1 MQLWEQGSKTENG
14 SRCVVVKQRQSADLL
29 LFKGMNRK
37 RSSKSHKKPLGC
49 FFLVVFKFLLASK
62 PNKATL
68 WCIAFEIM
76 SCYNMAH
83 ITVHWLSH
91 LLISVSQ
98 FPHLLSR
105 VSLPVLQR
113 KSWLNWKR
121 KKKKPDNKL
130 RAMTVYLFRNR
141 NKYCPVPVLLLFTKN
156 TVASVQLFVLFIF
169 VHSLKWNTGK
179 WMQWKPIRTAD
190 VWGRVIDSFTLY
202 TSISHACIYGR

>member
-1 MQLWEQGSKTENG
+1 MHKRVVQASLQLRVELVVGEVVLLFPVCQLLHMQLWEQGSKTENG

-76 SCYNMAH
+76 SCYSIAH

-113 KSWLNWKR
+113 KL
-121 KKKKPDNKL
+121 
-130 RAMTVYLFRNR
+130 
-141 NKYCPVPVLLLFTKN
+141 
-156 TVASVQLFVLFIF
+156 
-169 VHSLKWNTGK
+169 
-179 WMQWKPIRTAD
+179 
-190 VWGRVIDSFTLY
+190 
-202 TSISHACIYGR
+202 